1 MVKPQHPPELG
12 PGTLGALQ
20 PASRPLLGDS
30 SHGHV
35 PVMGGRWRPRCCPAI
50 GGARCPGALGVQGA
64 GPALLGLG
72 STREDQGAPCPR
84 AGGRGPAEA
93 LCRAPGGGLI
103 VPGAPRRLEEPLTA
117 GQPRALLSSRPASVH
132 APGHA
137 AVCLPP
143 TCVSL
148 SLFVRRLARPPGD
161 GKNTQA
167 AALPGGAARGGLCF
181 SVPHP
186 PQPGSSLGLL
196 PPSQATLKT
205 KTEKQGWCLGGAG
218 PRPSS
223 CLMALTR
230 EATLG

>member
-1 MVKPQHPPELG
+1 MAVQ
-12 PGTLGALQ
+12 AL
-20 PASRPLLGDS
+20 PCDR
-30 SHGHV
+30 
-35 PVMGGRWRPRCCPAI
+35 
-50 GGARCPGALGVQGA
+50 GARCPGALGVQGA

-72 STREDQGAPCPR
+72 STREAQGALCPR
-84 AGGRGPAEA
+84 AGGRGPAAA

-103 VPGAPRRLEEPLTA
+103 VPRAPRWLEEPLTV
-117 GQPRALLSSRPASVH
+117 GQPCALQLSSRPASVH
-132 APGHA
+132 APGHT

-181 SVPHP
+181 SVPRPPHP
-186 PQPGSSLGLL
+186 SLAPAWASL

-205 KTEKQGWCLGGAG
+205 KTEKQGWCLGGV
-218 PRPSS
+218 RTSS
-223 CLMALTR
+223 EQLLDGFNTR
-230 EATLG
+230 GHSGLRTPPG

>member
-84 AGGRGPAEA
+84 AGGRGPAAA

-103 VPGAPRRLEEPLTA
+103 VPGDPRRPEEPLTA
-117 GQPRALLSSRPASVH
+117 GQPRALLSSRLASVH

-148 SLFVRRLARPPGD
+148 SLFVRRLARPQAM
-161 GKNTQA
+161 GKTRRQLRCQA
-167 AALPGGAARGGLCF
+167 AQL
-181 SVPHP
+181 
-186 PQPGSSLGLL
+186 
-196 PPSQATLKT
+196 
-205 KTEKQGWCLGGAG
+205 GAG
-218 PRPSS
+218 SASLSPAPPAW
-223 CLMALTR
+223 LQ
-230 EATLG
+230 LGFAASQSGDAKNQN